1 MKWEAIPGWLEQEDV
16 DVFDSLD
23 LPEDATILECGTY
36 CGKSATALSE
46 LYPKAD
52 IYIREREREMERERE
67 I

>member
-36 CGKSATALSE
+36 CSKSATALSE

-52 IYIREREREMERERE
+52 IYT
-67 I
+67 